1 MQTPERGYRRT
12 MCACFIGYFVQAAI
26 CTLAPLLYVRFQT
39 EFQLPLERISLL
51 ITLTFLMQLLVDLLS
66 SFFVDRIG
74 YRICILAAHLLA
86 AAGFAMLGFLPD
98 RTQDPFVG
106 LLIATAFYSV
116 GAGLIEVLVSPI
128 IEACPTTRKSAAM
141 NLLHSFFGWGQMS
154 VVLLSTL
161 FFRLAGI
168 ENWRILCCIWAA
180 LPLGNA
186 VLFFCSPIPALEEE
200 EGQRGV
206 KPLLRNG
213 TFWLLFIMML
223 CSGASEL
230 AISQWASAL
239 IETELGVSKTVGDL
253 AGPCL
258 FALFMALGRML
269 GTRVEDRAL
278 ARLLQC
284 GGALCLVGYLLIAL
298 APLPWL
304 SLAGC
309 ALSGLAISVTWP
321 GALSLAAQRLRG
333 AGTAL
338 FALLALAGDIGCTV
352 GPTWAGFFAGR
363 FGGSL
368 KLGILCAG
376 VFPVLLLLTVTI
388 FRRRQRLVTPEG

>member
-26 CTLAPLLYVRFQT
+26 CTLAPLLYVRFHT

-74 YRICILAAHLLA
+74 YRISILAAHLLA

-98 RTQDPFVG
+98 RTQDPYVG

-180 LPLGNA
+180 LPLANA
-186 VLFFCSPIPALEEE
+186 VLFFFSPIPTLEEE
-200 EGQRGV
+200 AGKHGV
-206 KPLLRNG
+206 KPLLQSG
-213 TFWLLFIMML
+213 TFWLFFIMML

-258 FALFMALGRML
+258 FALFMALGRIF
-269 GTRVEDRAL
+269 GTRVDDRAL
-278 ARLLQC
+278 TRLLQ
-284 GGALCLVGYLLIAL
+284 GGAALCIAGYLLIAL
-298 APLPWL
+298 APFSWL

-309 ALSGLAISVTWP
+309 ALSGLAVSVTWP

-333 AGTAL
+333 TGTAL

-368 KLGILCAG
+368 KLGVLCAS
-376 VFPVLLLLTVTI
+376 VFPILLFLTVTI
-388 FRRRQRLVTPEG
+388 FRRRHRLVTPEG

>member
-26 CTLAPLLYVRFQT
+26 CTLAPLLYVRFHT
-39 EFQLPLERISLL
+39 ELQLPLERISLL

-74 YRICILAAHLLA
+74 YRISILAAHLLA

-98 RTQDPFVG
+98 RTQDPYVG

-180 LPLGNA
+180 LPLANA
-186 VLFFCSPIPALEEE
+186 VLFFFSPIPTLEEE
-200 EGQRGV
+200 AGKHGV

-213 TFWLLFIMML
+213 TFWLFFIMML

-258 FALFMALGRML
+258 FALFMALGRIF
-269 GTRVEDRAL
+269 GTRVDDRAL
-278 ARLLQC
+278 TRLLQ
-284 GGALCLVGYLLIAL
+284 GGAALCIAGYLLIAL
-298 APLPWL
+298 APFSWL

-309 ALSGLAISVTWP
+309 ALSGLAVSVTWP

-333 AGTAL
+333 TGTAL
-338 FALLALAGDIGCTV
+338 FALLALCDV
-352 GPTWAGFFAGR
+352 H
-363 FGGSL
+363 
-368 KLGILCAG
+368 
-376 VFPVLLLLTVTI
+376 
-388 FRRRQRLVTPEG
+388 E